1 MPRLHVQYIWQ
12 NIGPHI
18 QNFKKS
24 PDQLQLLPKS
34 TITKL
39 PLHSK

>member
-12 NIGPHI
+12 NIGPHM

-24 PDQLQLLPKS
+24 PDQLQKAL
-34 TITKL
+34 
-39 PLHSK
+39 